1 MSTTDRPSANSK
13 PGPLDGLRVID
24 LSTVFAVPYI
34 AGLLGDFGADVI
46 KVESPDR
53 LEQTRGVVFGPL
65 LDNEADDSPWDRS
78 GSFGVLNRNKRST
91 AVDMKTPEGRE
102 LLWRLVGDADVLLDN
117 FTPRVLPSW
126 GFTHEALVAANP
138 SLIHLSNTGFGS
150 TGPWSSFKA
159 QGTTLESTMGVGA
172 YSGYAGEPPSKVGQS
187 YPDFLAAWT
196 GLTALMAA
204 LVERRRTG
212 EGQWIDLGMYQLGP
226 AVIPEALARAQTQGG
241 DYGRRGNHEI
251 HAEFSQVFASAQSER
266 WIAVSIRPGQWDAVA
281 AALPGISH
289 DAERENALALVL
301 ATFDAEDAAASLRH
315 CGVSAAVVSDA
326 HDLMLDPQL
335 RHRRFFEPLPAA
347 DDRSMRPVIGRPY
360 RWTADTAVTTRYR
373 APHFGEHN
381 SEVLSEIGVDQAAQT
396 DLRDRGAVA
405 DTPRNPP
412 PVVPVNIELNLAR
425 GIFSSIDPDFMSVLA
440 TMTSDDNTQKA

>member
-1 MSTTDRPSANSK
+1 MSTTDQPSAPSK
-13 PGPLDGLRVID
+13 RGPLDGLRVID
-24 LSTVFAVPYI
+24 LSTVFAVPYM

-78 GSFGVLNRNKRST
+78 GSFGVLNRNKRSI
-91 AVDMKTPEGRE
+91 AVDMKTPEGRD

-126 GFTHEALVAANP
+126 GFTHEAIVSSNP

-172 YSGYAGEPPSKVGQS
+172 YSGYAGAAPTKVGQS

-196 GLTALMAA
+196 GLTAVMAA

-226 AVIPEALARAQTQGG
+226 AVIPEALARAQTGGG
-241 DYGRRGNHEI
+241 DFGRRGNLEV
-251 HAEFSQVFASAQSER
+251 HATFSGVFSSAQPER
-266 WIAVSIRPGQWDAVA
+266 WVSVSIQSGQWNAVGTALPGYSPNAEPDKALSDAIAAVA
-281 AALPGISH
+281 A
-289 DAERENALALVL
+289 EE
-301 ATFDAEDAAASLRH
+301 AAAALRR
-315 CGVSAAVVSDA
+315 CGVAAAVVSDA
-326 HDLMLDPQL
+326 RDLLLDPQL
-335 RHRRFFEPLPAA
+335 KHRRFFEPLPAS
-347 DDRSMRPVIGRPY
+347 DGRSVRPVIGRPY
-360 RWTADTAVTTRYR
+360 RWTSDTAVTTRYR

-381 SEVLSEIGVDQAAQT
+381 TEVLSEIGVDQKAQQH
-396 DLRDRGAVA
+396 LRDRGAVA

-412 PVVPVNIELNLAR
+412 PVVPVDIELNLAR

-440 TMTSDDNTQKA
+440 TMTPDDTNRKA